1 MRPWRS
7 RERELGG
14 HHTLYN
20 LIFLTFGGVAQL
32 GTLPN
37 RLHTPPGRGEVNG
50 LCIRK
55 CRSCKYNGWRRK
67 IFGSFFVD
75 IGSTDTEIPSRELAR
90 LGINRESKRDYEL
103 ANGKIVSYDVGYA
116 LINLKGEKVAANV
129 VFGDDNCEP
138 LLGVTV
144 LESAG
149 FIVDPVH
156 QVLRKVAALY
166 MK

>member
-1 MRPWRS
+1 MGFVYAS
-7 RERELGG
+7 AEVTNIKGG
-14 HHTLYN
+14 DEKYSVP
-20 LIFLTFGGVAQL
+20 FL
-32 GTLPN
+32 
-37 RLHTPPGRGEVNG
+37 
-50 LCIRK
+50 
-55 CRSCKYNGWRRK
+55 
-67 IFGSFFVD
+67 VD
-75 IGSTDTEIPSRELAR
+75 TGSTDTVIPSRELER

-103 ANGKIVSYDVGYA
+103 ADNTIVSYDVGYA

>member
-1 MRPWRS
+1 MGFVYVNA
-7 RERELGG
+7 EVANIMGG
-14 HHTLYN
+14 DEKYSVS
-20 LIFLTFGGVAQL
+20 FL
-32 GTLPN
+32 
-37 RLHTPPGRGEVNG
+37 
-50 LCIRK
+50 
-55 CRSCKYNGWRRK
+55 
-67 IFGSFFVD
+67 VD
-75 IGSTDTEIPSRELAR
+75 SGSTDTVIPSRELER

-116 LINLKGEKVAANV
+116 LINLKGVKVAANV